1 MHLFN
6 QKGEGCS
13 VHELCELCPQSLVK
27 DQSHITLLLAP
38 RNRLAHCFVAC
49 EFEVPVR
56 ILTTADG

>member
-6 QKGEGCS
+6 QKGKGCS
-13 VHELCELCPQSLVK
+13 VHELCEPCPQILVK
-27 DQSHITLLLAP
+27 DQSHITLLLTP
-38 RNRLAHCFVAC
+38 QNRLVHWFVAR